1 MVSRTGVV
9 LSSLTA
15 TKEGT
20 FKVHLVLEVELAGPT
35 LSIQGQ
41 FV

>member
-1 MVSRTGVV
+1 M
-9 LSSLTA
+9 A

-20 FKVHLVLEVELAGPT
+20 FKVHLVLEVQLAGPKV
-35 LSIQGQ
+35 SIQGQ